1 MSRYAMMQRISQLD
15 PVTDHQ
21 QIVYLGGAYEYPWLT
36 RKALEF
42 ALFRTYAVPT
52 ISGLL
57 DETGQF
63 ASYGQRRYDDTSL
76 IIAEITEHGYD
87 SDRGRAAIR
96 RMNRLHG
103 RFQISNDDYLYVL
116 STFIYEPVRWHG
128 RFGWRTM
135 LEVEKQGAYYFWRE
149 VGKRMNIKDIPPTYE
164 AFEQFNIDYE
174 RAHFRYSET
183 NQRVGQATMRIFLN
197 WYAAPL
203 RPLVRKV
210 IYALLDEPL
219 RIAFGFPKAS
229 GFLRRT
235 VEAGLKAQA
244 WAIRHLPPRRSP
256 YSLLKAPNRT
266 YPDGYEI
273 ERLGPPDV
281 PPDPVTR
288 PREKDSAAD

>member
-1 MSRYAMMQRISQLD
+1 MSRYAMMEQIGRLD

-36 RKALEF
+36 RKSLEF
-42 ALFRTYAVPT
+42 ALFRTYAVPS
-52 ISGLL
+52 ISRLL

-63 ASYGQRRYDDTSL
+63 ASSGQRRYDDTSL

-128 RFGWRTM
+128 RFGWRAM

-149 VGKRMNIKDIPPTYE
+149 VGKRMNIRDIPPTYE

-174 RAHFRYSET
+174 RAHFRYSDT
-183 NQRVGQATMRIFLN
+183 NQRVGQATIRIFLN

-203 RPLVRKV
+203 RPLARKV

-219 RIAFGFPKAS
+219 RAAFGFPKVS
-229 GFLRRT
+229 GSLRRA
-235 VEAGLKAQA
+235 VETGLKAQA
-244 WAIRHLPPRRSP
+244 RMIRYLPPRRSP
-256 YSLLKAPNRT
+256 YSFLKAPNRT
-266 YPDGYEI
+266 YPAGYQI

-288 PREKDSAAD
+288 PRDQDAAGD